1 LLIANAPLPNS
12 TKATVHILPAKLTRA
27 GWRGV
32 WTMAGIY
39 GAAAVVT
46 FLVLIPVAFIFWAVA
61 ETGLGQVAA
70 LILRWRVAELVVNTL
85 LLLVVTIP
93 CCACLAVALAWLTE
107 RCQLP
112 GMKWLPGLLVAPLAI
127 PAFVHSYA
135 WVSLDSDLSGL
146 AAAVF
151 IAVLA
156 YYPFLSL
163 PVAATLR
170 RLDPALEDAAASL
183 GQTPRQVFRRVVLP
197 QLRLAV
203 LGGAQLVGLHL
214 LAEYGLFA
222 LVRFDTLT
230 TAVVDQFQSSYN
242 GPAPMALG
250 IVLVMCALG
259 LLWLEARMR
268 GWALYARLGSG
279 AARPVVRVSLT
290 PLHTWLAGG
299 LIAATVLA
307 AIGVPM
313 LTLARWLWL
322 GGAHVWAAAELMPSI
337 VTTAMLALA
346 AATATVLAALPVAW
360 LGVRVPGRF
369 GRTVEACN
377 YVIGALPGV
386 IVAMALIFVT
396 VRVAQ
401 PLYQTAMNLILAYV
415 ILFLP
420 RAIVGLRA
428 SMAQVPASLE
438 EAAVNLG
445 RTPPRAIVLTTLRLA
460 APGAAAGLAMA
471 ALGITNELTATL
483 LLAPN
488 GTRTLATAFW
498 DHASELDYAAAA
510 PFALMMIALSLPLT
524 LVLRLP
530 VLGKGRPT

>member
-1 LLIANAPLPNS
+1 
-12 TKATVHILPAKLTRA
+12 
-27 GWRGV
+27 
-32 WTMAGIY
+32 
-39 GAAAVVT
+39 
-46 FLVLIPVAFIFWAVA
+46 
-61 ETGLGQVAA
+61 
-70 LILRWRVAELVVNTL
+70 
-85 LLLVVTIP
+85 
-93 CCACLAVALAWLTE
+93 
-107 RCQLP
+107 
-112 GMKWLPGLLVAPLAI
+112 
-127 PAFVHSYA
+127 
-135 WVSLDSDLSGL
+135 
-146 AAAVF
+146 
-151 IAVLA
+151 
-156 YYPFLSL
+156 
-163 PVAATLR
+163 
-170 RLDPALEDAAASL
+170 
-183 GQTPRQVFRRVVLP
+183 
-197 QLRLAV
+197 
-203 LGGAQLVGLHL
+203 
-214 LAEYGLFA
+214 
-222 LVRFDTLT
+222 
-230 TAVVDQFQSSYN
+230 
-242 GPAPMALG
+242 
-250 IVLVMCALG
+250 
-259 LLWLEARMR
+259 
-268 GWALYARLGSG
+268 
-279 AARPVVRVSLT
+279 
-290 PLHTWLAGG
+290 
-299 LIAATVLA
+299 
-307 AIGVPM
+307 
-313 LTLARWLWL
+313 
-322 GGAHVWAAAELMPSI
+322 
-337 VTTAMLALA
+337 VTTALLALA

-369 GRTVEACN
+369 GRSVEACN

-445 RTPPRAIVLTTLRLA
+445 RTPARAIVLTTLRLA

-530 VLGKGRPT
+530 ALGKGRPT